1 MEARDLPQPL
11 DGIVERGEALTAVGD
26 RLLHRPLENRDEE
39 VVLAAEVEIDRAGGD
54 ACGAGDVGDLGVEE
68 AARGEGVDG
77 GAKERVALVDALG
90 PRRLR
95 TAADGRGHE

>member
-90 PRRLR
+90 S
-95 TAADGRGHE
+95 AALADRGGRPWA